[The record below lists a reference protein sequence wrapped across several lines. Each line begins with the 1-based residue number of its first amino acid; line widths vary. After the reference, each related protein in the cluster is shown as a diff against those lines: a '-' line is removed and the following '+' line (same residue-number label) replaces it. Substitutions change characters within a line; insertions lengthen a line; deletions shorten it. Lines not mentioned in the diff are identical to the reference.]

1 MECAG
6 RPAKHLVF
14 AQRIPIAAPATTAA
28 PTATV
33 LSDLHAG
40 MNTPH
45 ATTPAN
51 AVHHMNASM
60 VPVVFHAATPQPHA
74 QTALIAVLVTTVIMI
89 IVVYPHHVPQLED
102 LVQAIRDAAHPT
114 NA

>member
-14 AQRIPIAAPATTAA
+14 AQRIPIAAPATIAA
-28 PTATV
+28 PMATV

-40 MNTPH
+40 MNTHH
-45 ATTPAN
+45 ATTPAS
-51 AVHHMNASM
+51 AVHLMNASM
-60 VPVVFHAATPQPHA
+60 APVVFHAATPQPHA
-74 QTALIAVLVTTVIMI
+74 QIALIAVLATTVIMI
-89 IVVYPHHVPQLED
+89 IPVYLHPVPQLED
-102 LVQAIRDAAHPT
+102 LVQPILDAAHPT